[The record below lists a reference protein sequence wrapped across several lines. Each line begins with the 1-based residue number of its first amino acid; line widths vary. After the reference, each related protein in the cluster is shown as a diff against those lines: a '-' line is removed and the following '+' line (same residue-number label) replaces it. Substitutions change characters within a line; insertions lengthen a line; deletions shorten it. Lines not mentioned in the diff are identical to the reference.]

1 MELSQSCSF
10 GTEGKKPTH
19 DFLSLYNNHS
29 SFQHQDPR
37 PSQGIYLKT
46 RDFLQPLE
54 TVEKSISKGE
64 SSSIVETSS
73 SSPVIIEK
81 KAISQPRPPSSSSSA
96 SSIEHVLPGGI
107 GTYTISHIPNFGQQQ
122 VVPGQERPTSSS
134 VIAPAAPTTSYEK
147 KTDVVVNNRAAVSN
161 SNSSY
166 SGGSSFTLWGD
177 SVVEKKASSLA
188 MMSKN
193 GSSNGDHGQALRES
207 VHNLGKWSS
216 EQSLPSNPY
225 ILPSSF
231 NSLPSSKGMSQKNQ
245 SFMEMMKS
253 AKSLHED
260 DDDDE
265 IYLGKRDISSQKELT
280 VKVDSK
286 NIDQK
291 ANTPRSKHSATEQR
305 RRSKINDRFQILREI
320 IPLNDQKRDKA
331 SFLLE
336 VIEYIQFLQ
345 EKVTK
350 YEGPY
355 QGWNQEQ
362 TKLMPW
368 RNRNRTG
375 ENMADHSRV
384 VKNVPGPGMI
394 FGGKFNDP
402 NIPISSTLVGN
413 AHNVVENDLTPGVS
427 YKPMEPHLGR
437 ANKALPLPVPIRP
450 ELFTPAGDLAQPIQR
465 PTLDEANLATG
476 AESHLRQSRPCGVA
490 ATDVLKERDEMAVE
504 GGTISIS
511 NVYSQGLL
519 NNLTKA
525 LQSSGVDLS
534 QASISVQID
543 LGKQRLAASKP
554 LLDHTNPSHSN
565 QTNSCSRNLN
575 CGEDSNQAQKRLKIE
590 NS

>member
-1 MELSQSCSF
+1 MELSQSSCSF

-29 SFQHQDPR
+29 SFPHQDPR

-46 RDFLQPLE
+46 RDFLQPLD
-54 TVEKSISKGE
+54 TAGKSNSKGE

-73 SSPVIIEK
+73 SSPVIEK
-81 KAISQPRPPSSSSSA
+81 AVSQPRPPSSSSSA

-107 GTYTISHIPNFGQQQ
+107 GTYTISHISNFNQQQ
-122 VVPGQERPTSSS
+122 VVPKPERPTSSS
-134 VIAPAAPTTSYEK
+134 VVAPAAPSTSFEK
-147 KTDVVVNNRAAVSN
+147 KTEVVNHRAAVSN
-161 SNSSY
+161 STNSY

-177 SVVEKKASSLA
+177 SVVERKAASSV
-188 MMSKN
+188 MMSKKGN
-193 GSSNGDHGQALRES
+193 SNVDHGQALRES
-207 VHNLGKWSS
+207 VENLGKWSS
-216 EQSLPSNPY
+216 EQSLPPNPY
-225 ILPSSF
+225 ILPNNF
-231 NSLPSSKGMSQKNQ
+231 NSLPSSKGMSQTNQ

-253 AKSLHED
+253 AKSHHED
-260 DDDDE
+260 DDEDE
-265 IYLGKRDISSQKELT
+265 EFLGKRDISSQKELS
-280 VKVDSK
+280 VKVDIK
-286 NIDQK
+286 NNDQK

-355 QGWNQEQ
+355 QGWNQEP
-362 TKLMPW
+362 TKLMSW
-368 RNRNRTG
+368 RNRNGTG

-384 VKNVPGPGMI
+384 IKNVPGPGMI

-402 NIPISSTLVGN
+402 NMPITPPMVAN
-413 AHNVVENDLTPGVS
+413 AQNMVENDLTPGVS

-437 ANKALPLPVPIRP
+437 SNKALPLPVPIRP
-450 ELFTPAGDLAQPIQR
+450 ELFISAGRSGDLAQPIQR
-465 PTLDEANLATG
+465 PSADEQNLPTG
-476 AESHLRQSRPCGVA
+476 AESHLRQSRPCAV
-490 ATDVLKERDEMAVE
+490 ATDVLKERDEMSIE

-534 QASISVQID
+534 EASISVQID
-543 LGKQRLAASKP
+543 LGKQPLTTSK
-554 LLDHTNPSHSN
+554 DHANPSPSN
-565 QTNSCSRNLN
+565 LTSSRSRLS
-575 CGEDSNQAQKRLKIE
+575 CGEDLDQARKRLKIE

>member
-10 GTEGKKPTH
+10 GTEGKEPTH

-54 TVEKSISKGE
+54 TVGKSNSKGE

-73 SSPVIIEK
+73 SSPVIEK
-81 KAISQPRPPSSSSSA
+81 TISQPRPPSSSSSA
-96 SSIEHVLPGGI
+96 SSIEHILPGGI
-107 GTYTISHIPNFGQQQ
+107 GTYTISHISNFSQQE
-122 VVPGQERPTSSS
+122 VVPVPERPTSSS
-134 VIAPAAPTTSYEK
+134 VIAPAAPTTSFEK
-147 KTDVVVNNRAAVSN
+147 KTEVVVNNRAAVSN
-161 SNSSY
+161 STSSY

-177 SVVEKKASSLA
+177 SVVEKRASSLA
-188 MMSKN
+188 MMSKKGN
-193 GSSNGDHGQALRES
+193 SNGDHGQALRES
-207 VHNLGKWSS
+207 VQNLGKWSS

-225 ILPSSF
+225 ILPNSF
-231 NSLPSSKGMSQKNQ
+231 NSLPLSKGMSQKNQ

-265 IYLGKRDISSQKELT
+265 EFLGKRDISSQKELT

-286 NIDQK
+286 NVDQK

-350 YEGPY
+350 YEGPF
-355 QGWNQEQ
+355 QGWNQEPA
-362 TKLMPW
+362 KLMPW
-368 RNRNRTG
+368 RNRNVTG

-384 VKNVPGPGMI
+384 IKNVPGPGMI

-402 NIPISSTLVGN
+402 NMPISPTLVGN
-413 AHNVVENDLTPGVS
+413 AQNFVENDLTPGIS

-437 ANKALPLPVPIRP
+437 ANKPLPLPVPIRP
-450 ELFTPAGDLAQPIQR
+450 ELFISAGRSGDLAQPIQR
-465 PTLDEANLATG
+465 PTLDEENLASG
-476 AESHLRQSRPCGVA
+476 AESHLWQSRPCAV

-543 LGKQRLAASKP
+543 LGKQRLTTSKP
-554 LLDHTNPSHSN
+554 LQDHTNPSPSN
-565 QTNSCSRNLN
+565 QTSSRSRNSN
-575 CGEDSNQAQKRLKIE
+575 CGEDANHAQKRLKIE